1 MPTLMYDI
9 SRYYQDQLILDPDC
23 EQMVMSREDESV
35 LAFYNDNITE
45 VTDNFGQRRLQLPL
59 QWKEGFPEDVPKSS
73 HIAKRH
79 LASQLKKTVKQ
90 PERAMKYA
98 ETFKKISHEGHAEL
112 VKSKED
118 DTESSRA
125 KHYITHFATQQ
136 DKFRVA
142 YNGALSVGGV
152 SLNDMLY
159 RGPMFLESLLGILL
173 RFRQL
178 AYAVAGGIR
187 NMSSR

>member
-1 MPTLMYDI
+1 MHDI
-9 SRYYQDQLILDPDC
+9 SCYYQDQLVLNPDC
-23 EQMVMSREDESV
+23 EQMVMSQEDERV
-35 LAFYNDNITE
+35 FAFYNDNITE
-45 VTDNFGQRRLQLPL
+45 VTDKFGQRRLQLPL
-59 QWKEGFPEDVPKSS
+59 PWKEGFFVDVPESS

-98 ETFKKISHEGHAEL
+98 ETFKKMSEEGHSEL

-118 DTESSRA
+118 DTENNRA

-136 DKFRVA
+136 DKFRVV

-159 RGPMFLESLLGILL
+159 CGPMFLESLLGI
-173 RFRQL
+173 
-178 AYAVAGGIR
+178 
-187 NMSSR
+187 